1 MSWIKLKSDGSKRL
15 FTILTIVVSDDCNEV
30 ALNETHQIELLFD
43 KEKIVKQVISILLGL
58 K

>member
-30 ALNETHQIELLFD
+30 ALNETHKSVKD
-43 KEKIVKQVISILLGL
+43 KNRTFI
-58 K
+58 